1 MSTRIVIVT
10 LLLEE
15 KQLDHS
21 RIQPMRAQ
29 QGSDH
34 WLVTHRKCS
43 LLALRMD
50 SINLILADNA
60 VAFYEPVRAMRK
72 QIGDDSSNLVSL

>member
-10 LLLEE
+10 LLLE

-29 QGSDH
+29 QGSAH

-43 LLALRMD
+43 LLALHMD

-60 VAFYEPVRAMRK
+60 VAFYKPVRAMRK
-72 QIGDDSSNLVSL
+72 QIGDSSNLVSL